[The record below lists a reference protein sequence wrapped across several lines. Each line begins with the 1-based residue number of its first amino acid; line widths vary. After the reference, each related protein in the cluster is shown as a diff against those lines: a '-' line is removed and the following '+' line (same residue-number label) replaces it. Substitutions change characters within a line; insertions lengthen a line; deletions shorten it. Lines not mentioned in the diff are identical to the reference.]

1 MVLQIGKQRSYLV
14 GQYIRRRYDGFLSKL
29 YLPDEIKIRTTNY
42 DRTKMTALAALA
54 AIFPPPPAQ
63 KWNPNLDWQPVPYD
77 TLPYDVDDVSKI
89 RLCRQRFFFLKITL
103 YNSYYMM

>member
-29 YLPDEIKIRTTNY
+29 YLPDEIKIRTTNF

-89 RLCRQRFFFLKITL
+89 RLCRQRFFFLK
-103 YNSYYMM
+103 